1 MGFLGKIIQHL
12 GFVDVHVIL
21 IISCLSLVSYSI
33 LLNGQLV
40 GNIKP
45 NRGLK
50 QGDQLSS
57 YLFLLCA
64 MGLQGLLKKIEVDD
78 DIKGVSICRNRPW
91 VSHLF
96 FCR

>member
-1 MGFLGKIIQHL
+1 MSFLGKIMRHL
-12 GFVDVHVIL
+12 GFADGHVIL
-21 IISCLSLVSYSI
+21 IMSCLSLVSYSV
-33 LLNGQLV
+33 LLNGKLV

-45 NRGLK
+45 NKGLK
-50 QGDQLSS
+50 QGDRLSS

-64 MGLQGLLKKIEVDD
+64 MRVQGLLKKVEVDD
-78 DIKGVSICRNRPW
+78 DIKGVSICRNGPR

>member
-1 MGFLGKIIQHL
+1 MRHL
-12 GFVDVHVIL
+12 GFADVHVIL
-21 IISCLSLVSYSI
+21 IISCLSLVSYSE

-50 QGDQLSS
+50 QGEELF
-57 YLFLLCA
+57 YVFLLCA
-64 MGLQGLLKKIEVDD
+64 MGLQGLLTKVEVND
-78 DIKGVSICRNRPW
+78 DIKGVSICRNGPW

>member
-1 MGFLGKIIQHL
+1 M
-12 GFVDVHVIL
+12 
-21 IISCLSLVSYSI
+21 SCLSLVSYFV

-40 GNIKP
+40 RNIKP
-45 NRGLK
+45 NSGLK

-57 YLFLLCA
+57 YLFLPCA
-64 MGLQGLLKKIEVDD
+64 MGLQGLLKKVEVND
-78 DIKGVSICRNRPW
+78 DIKGVSICRNRPR